1 MQIPPGGRI
10 AEHLYLAVGVSLGDL
25 EPKQFQGQE
34 GTLLSVAEA
43 RTVAGRGDC
52 SVRQES
58 QNKGGYRNAQVD
70 IMRQQPPTYLG
81 LQAL

>member
-1 MQIPPGGRI
+1 MQIPPGGRT

-34 GTLLSVAEA
+34 GAWLSVAEA
-43 RTVAGRGDC
+43 RAVARRGDC
-52 SVRQES
+52 RVCQES
-58 QNKGGYRNAQVD
+58 QNKGGHRNAQVD
-70 IMRQQPPTYLG
+70 IMRQQPPKYLG